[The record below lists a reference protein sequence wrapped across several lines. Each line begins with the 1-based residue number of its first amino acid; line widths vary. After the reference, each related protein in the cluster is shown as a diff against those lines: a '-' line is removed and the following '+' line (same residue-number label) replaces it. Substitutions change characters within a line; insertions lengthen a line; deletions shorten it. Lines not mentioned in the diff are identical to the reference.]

1 MEIAKLKAESRP
13 SKGSRE
19 AQRVRRKGQLPAIIY
34 GHGQQP
40 ECVAV
45 PADDFTYLLEH
56 GRHLLEL
63 DMTGAKRSV
72 LIKDVQYDHLGDKP
86 IHVDFTLVDLSERVT
101 VSVPLEFRGT
111 PVGTHE
117 GGALEHSRVDL
128 EIECKVTDIPESIRV
143 NVGEMKLGDI
153 LHVRDLELPEG
164 MKAVTPAEA
173 IVCSVRAKT
182 AAAEME
188 EVVAEGE
195 AQQPEIIGRKEKEEE
210 PED

>member
-1 MEIAKLKAESRP
+1 MEIAKLKAESRL

-19 AQRVRRKGQLPAIIY
+19 AQRVRRQGRLPAIIY
-34 GHGQQP
+34 GHGQKP

-45 PADDFTYLLEH
+45 PADDFAYLLKH

-63 DMTGAKRSV
+63 DMPGAKRSV

-111 PVGTHE
+111 PVGIHE

-128 EIECKVTDIPESIRV
+128 EIECKVTEIPESIRV
-143 NVGEMKLGDI
+143 NVGDMKLGDI

-182 AAAEME
+182 AAAEVE
-188 EVVAEGE
+188 EVVTEGE
-195 AQQPEIIGRKEKEEE
+195 VQQPEIIGRKEKEEE
-210 PED
+210 PEE